1 MKRSRKRDGGSSG
14 DDMMTLTI
22 ENDDSEIVTSNFWDS
37 DLAKQGYFF
46 LSLNAGAARLLIPD
60 NRVDEVSEM
69 KAGKL
74 VILTRGRWNRKKDA
88 LEIFFDDGSEEQY
101 SMHLSKDQLDRLIPV
116 SDNGR
121 DLTFSAWKR
130 GPVKLFERPAK
141 FRIVKNLPCLEK
153 WKL

>member
-1 MKRSRKRDGGSSG
+1 
-14 DDMMTLTI
+14 MMALII
-22 ENDDSEIVTSNFWDS
+22 ENDGSKIVKSNYWDSEF
-37 DLAKQGYFF
+37 AQKGYFF
-46 LSLNAGAARLLIPD
+46 CSFNAGAAMLLIPD
-60 NRVDEVSEM
+60 SRLNEVPEM
-69 KAGKL
+69 ATGKL
-74 VILTRGRWNRKKDA
+74 IILSRGTWNRKKDA
-88 LEIFFDDGSEEQY
+88 LEILFDDGSDEPHL
-101 SMHLSKDQLDRLIPV
+101 MHLSKDQLDRLIPS